1 MWMWCMQ
8 FSLKTEC
15 LHVCVMIV
23 LVTNDL
29 ATSTAPSSS
38 IDAKSVAEVNDIIE
52 NVFLVTLNKG

>member
-1 MWMWCMQ
+1 
-8 FSLKTEC
+8 
-15 LHVCVMIV
+15 MIV

>member
-1 MWMWCMQ
+1 
-8 FSLKTEC
+8 
-15 LHVCVMIV
+15 MIV

-29 ATSTAPSSS
+29 ATSTAASSS